1 MKIIKLQKFVLL
13 VVSTTVCLLFSCQS
27 KYRQSY
33 SNQSV
38 ESSDS
43 SIGQETFKTTDSVIY
58 RKNNLETLSIGRN
71 RMEVEK
77 LMGPPDGRSLDGG
90 NGYLWDYR
98 RAVFDESME
107 KVFSWSLVSF
117 KFLKGKCAYV
127 KIQLEDP
134 PISFEEVQTSSN
146 VQKF

>member
-1 MKIIKLQKFVLL
+1 MNIIKSQRFVQLFA
-13 VVSTTVCLLFSCQS
+13 SAAICLLFSCQS
-27 KYRQSY
+27 NYRKSF
-33 SNQSV
+33 SNQTSQSPV
-38 ESSDS
+38 VNDEKDS
-43 SIGQETFKTTDSVIY
+43 FKTADSVIY
-58 RKNNLETLSIGRN
+58 RKNNLETLAIGRN

-98 RAVFDESME
+98 RAVFDESLE

-134 PISFEEVQTSSN
+134 PISLEQVKTTTNIIEY
-146 VQKF
+146 

>member
-1 MKIIKLQKFVLL
+1 MKLFKLHRFDSLI
-13 VVSTTVCLLFSCQS
+13 VSAMFCLLFSCQS
-27 KYRQSY
+27 NYRHSY

-38 ESSDS
+38 ESSAS
-43 SIGQETFKTTDSVIY
+43 SVDQETFKTNDSVIY
-58 RKNNLETLSIGRN
+58 RKNNLETLAIGRN

-98 RAVFDESME
+98 RAVFDESMG

-134 PISFEEVQTSSN
+134 PVLPEQVNTSFSAQ
-146 VQKF
+146 